1 MEITNPIK
9 LINSTNLSIAVRP
22 MHSILVA
29 ILFIISM
36 ILIPFGTAHAV
47 VKAPPGSVKWHP
59 GHYYTLVGSGK
70 DNPEYL
76 KQVYSELNATP
87 ALRGIQVRY
96 SWVELEK
103 SFGVYDFSS
112 IEKKLSELSAKNK
125 RLMILLELKSWGADT
140 DLVPNYVINNPI
152 YEKGIFAYSNDGSS
166 TTITGHNIKLW
177 NPMVRDRMAALI
189 SALGK
194 RFNSHE
200 HFEGIGLTET
210 SIGTPI
216 KPLTSTKIH
225 DYYSNLL
232 VLNKKMRASFP
243 NTMTFQFANHSRSLL
258 TTLVGELKG
267 MGSALGCPDVFIDDA
282 GLNFPGNQW
291 TPQGIYPY
299 YPENSGL
306 MPLVIQVEG
315 SNYENTRWDNTG
327 YQPTVSE
334 LLNFARYQLKV
345 NYIFW
350 VRDLDHY
357 PKVLEV
363 LSWSKQNSTP
373 SGGLRSACPENYT
386 TCID

>member
-36 ILIPFGTAHAV
+36 IWIPFGTAHAV

-70 DNPEYL
+70 NNPAYL
-76 KQVYSELNATP
+76 EQVYSELNDTP

-96 SWVELEK
+96 SWAELET
-103 SFGVYDFSS
+103 SYGVYNFTS
-112 IEKKLSELSAKNK
+112 IEKRLSELAAKNK

-140 DLVPNYVINNPI
+140 DLVPDYVINNPI
-152 YEKGIFAYSNDGSS
+152 YENGMFAYSRDGSS
-166 TTITGHNIKLW
+166 KITGNNIKLW
-177 NPMVRDRMAALI
+177 NPMVRDRLAALI

-210 SIGTPI
+210 SMGHPI
-216 KPLTSTKIH
+216 KPLTSTKID

-267 MGSALGCPDVFIDDA
+267 MGSALGCPDVFIEDP
-282 GLNFPGNQW
+282 GLLFPGDKW
-291 TPQGIYPY
+291 SPQGIYPY
-299 YPENSGL
+299 YSENPGL

-334 LLNFARYQLKV
+334 LLNFARDQLKV

-363 LSWSKQNSTP
+363 LNRKQQNSNP
-373 SGGLRSACPENYT
+373 SGGLRAACPENYT
-386 TCID
+386 TCIN

>member
-1 MEITNPIK
+1 
-9 LINSTNLSIAVRP
+9 
-22 MHSILVA
+22 
-29 ILFIISM
+29 M
-36 ILIPFGTAHAV
+36 IWIPFGTAHAV

-70 DNPEYL
+70 NNPAYL
-76 KQVYSELNATP
+76 EQVYSELNDTP

-96 SWVELEK
+96 SWAELET
-103 SFGVYDFSS
+103 SYGVYNFTS
-112 IEKKLSELSAKNK
+112 IEKRLSELAAKNK

-140 DLVPNYVINNPI
+140 DLVPDYVINNPI
-152 YEKGIFAYSNDGSS
+152 YENGMFAYSRDGSS
-166 TTITGHNIKLW
+166 KITGNNIKLW
-177 NPMVRDRMAALI
+177 NPMVRDRLAALI

-210 SIGTPI
+210 SMGHPI
-216 KPLTSTKIH
+216 KPLTSTKID

-267 MGSALGCPDVFIDDA
+267 MGSALGCPDVFIEDP
-282 GLNFPGNQW
+282 GLLFPGDKW
-291 TPQGIYPY
+291 SPQGIYPY
-299 YPENSGL
+299 YSENPGL

-334 LLNFARYQLKV
+334 LLNFARDQLKV

-363 LSWSKQNSTP
+363 LNRKQQNSNP
-373 SGGLRSACPENYT
+373 SGGLRAACPENYT
-386 TCID
+386 TCIN

>member
-1 MEITNPIK
+1 MEIISPIRYK
-9 LINSTNLSIAVRP
+9 DSTSLSLAKRS
-22 MHSILVA
+22 MQSILVA

-36 ILIPFGTAHAV
+36 IWIPFGTAQAV
-47 VKAPPGSVKWHP
+47 VNAPPGSVKWHP

-70 DNPEYL
+70 NNPAYL
-76 KQVYSELNATP
+76 EQVYSELNDTP

-103 SFGVYDFSS
+103 SFGVYDFSF
-112 IEKKLSELSAKNK
+112 IEKRLSELAAQNK

-140 DLVPNYVINNPI
+140 DLVPDYVINNPI
-152 YEKGIFAYSNDGSS
+152 YENGIFAFSRDGSS
-166 TTITGHNIKLW
+166 TITGNNIKLW
-177 NPMVRDRMAALI
+177 NPMVRDRLAALI
-189 SALGK
+189 SELGK

-200 HFEGIGLTET
+200 YFEGIGLTET
-210 SIGTPI
+210 SLGFPI
-216 KPLTSTKIH
+216 KPLTSTQKD

-232 VLNKKMRASFP
+232 AVNKKMRASFP
-243 NTMTFQFANHSRSLL
+243 NTMTFQFANHPRSFLPL
-258 TTLVGELKG
+258 LVGELKG
-267 MGSALGCPDVFIDDA
+267 MGSALGCPDVFIEDP
-282 GLNFPGNQW
+282 GLNFLGSKW
-291 TPQGIYPY
+291 SPQGIYPY